1 MNMRDALKPFAD
13 YAAAYVSPLP
23 DSLIISK
30 GSSMAKRQLT
40 MGDCRAA
47 QAALRGPTD
56 QETSYRENQAAVERR
71 MILRNQQVIMTA
83 LLTFKNMDVDQ
94 LRYHIGKIQGY
105 LGAEK

>member
-1 MNMRDALKPFAD
+1 MRAALQQFITAYGSQDSNTKGLDDAC
-13 YAAAYVSPLP
+13 AAA
-23 DSLIISK
+23 K
-30 GSSMAKRQLT
+30 K
-40 MGDCRAA
+40 
-47 QAALRGPTD
+47 ALAEDPTN

-94 LRYHIGKIQGY
+94 LRYHIGKMQGY